1 MRCSEELRQALLARG
16 ADGRTANAVALFT
29 EEICTNIVQ
38 HGFPKSAAEHGLF
51 RPRERAAAVFALI
64 RDGVVTLR
72 IYDNCVRFDPAEKR
86 KSLEQMEAG
95 PERGLGLKLVFSM
108 AEEAGYTS
116 MLNMNH
122 MLIRI
127 PMKGG
132 GKAAGERRKLDCRD
146 ARVLP

>member
-1 MRCSEELRQALLARG
+1 M
-16 ADGRTANAVALFT
+16 
-29 EEICTNIVQ
+29 Q
-38 HGFPKSAAEHGLF
+38 HGFPKSAAEHSLF

-72 IYDNCVRFDPAEKR
+72 IYDNCVLFDPAEKR
-86 KSLEQMEAG
+86 KSLEQMEAS

-122 MLIRI
+122 MLIRL
-127 PMKGG
+127 PMRDGG
-132 GKAAGERRKLDCRD
+132 TSGERKKLDCHDERI
-146 ARVLP
+146 LP